1 MVFESTDRWPS
12 VEGDERLV
20 PPPLSSYGFQK
31 LAVEYFARAAWDQ
44 YELPYT
50 ILRPFNCVGIGER
63 RALGDVEVRSG
74 NVELA
79 MSHVVP
85 DLVQKVLKGQD
96 PLHIL
101 GDGNQVRHYTYGGDL
116 ARGHRRRPWSTR
128 PPSTRTSTSPPPRP
142 PPCSSWPSS
151 SGRRSRADEPLR
163 YVSRRPV
170 RARRAAP
177 GAGSR
182 QGARRPRLRGHD
194 HPGRDA
200 RRGHPLDRASRRP
213 RRDLSVVARWS
224 GVLAVPGAF
233 PLPVTVAP
241 PVAVALFAAG
251 SRMGGEG
258 GPFGALGAV
267 AGLVGAAVLLLAPGL
282 AIASFLSR
290 RGQAL
295 HGALATTVVVG
306 GSAGAR
312 FAAFFAWYASPAV
325 GRTWSLLVIAGSALV
340 LAGRAAE
347 ATRLFRPLAAPLAL
361 MLVVVI
367 TATGFAFDRGG
378 LDAGATTVT
387 ERYWVG
393 DDNLLPE
400 ILADKLYEG
409 GREPGAA
416 PLLRLALEA
425 TVRRC
430 RRAGSCSSP
439 RSLAIRVVGYQSAS
453 ALLQGLWVLGLWAL
467 LAALQVEP
475 SFSRRWPSPSI
486 SVSGFALVDTVFVW
500 PKLLAGAFAL
510 LALAVLIERPP
521 SRPRRCRRDQPARQP
536 SDSCRTRAPCTPR
549 SVWCRCCRRHRREVM
564 TARWLGTGVS
574 ATGGA
579 VMVPWFAYQRFADPP
594 GDALLKWP
602 LAGVIDVEERF
613 QLLRRSAAPPMAT
626 CHDRRR
632 PRQQGRQPAAV
643 PRCFGPDGLG
653 RLVLHAR
660 LERQVH
666 RAPPGRPASS
676 PCCQRSDSWPI
687 FGLVVTAARFMAAGR
702 SATSSPRSSGGRSMQ
717 FGDVGPAGAFL
728 HHGPYAT
735 FLLVFAIAVTGLAT
749 RLPRTALRLLL
760 AAHLAVFIGV
770 WSVGLGRQ
778 SASAPPHDN
787 PGVAG
792 WSLATGVIGL
802 GLLAVLMWWLA
813 DPQQRRPRGITQ
825 GALGA

>member
-1 MVFESTDRWPS
+1 
-12 VEGDERLV
+12 
-20 PPPLSSYGFQK
+20 
-31 LAVEYFARAAWDQ
+31 
-44 YELPYT
+44 
-50 ILRPFNCVGIGER
+50 
-63 RALGDVEVRSG
+63 
-74 NVELA
+74 
-79 MSHVVP
+79 
-85 DLVQKVLKGQD
+85 
-96 PLHIL
+96 
-101 GDGNQVRHYTYGGDL
+101 
-116 ARGHRRRPWSTR
+116 
-128 PPSTRTSTSPPPRP
+128 
-142 PPCSSWPSS
+142 
-151 SGRRSRADEPLR
+151 
-163 YVSRRPV
+163 
-170 RARRAAP
+170 
-177 GAGSR
+177 
-182 QGARRPRLRGHD
+182 
-194 HPGRDA
+194 
-200 RRGHPLDRASRRP
+200 
-213 RRDLSVVARWS
+213 
-224 GVLAVPGAF
+224 
-233 PLPVTVAP
+233 
-241 PVAVALFAAG
+241 
-251 SRMGGEG
+251 MGGEG

-306 GSAGAR
+306 GSAGAG
-312 FAAFFAWYASPAV
+312 FTAFFAWYASPAV

-409 GREPGAA
+409 ESLEPRLFSGWRSSDRPPLQAGWFLLVA
-416 PLLRLALEA
+416 PL
-425 TVRRC
+425 
-430 RRAGSCSSP
+430 AGD
-439 RSLAIRVVGYQSAS
+439 RVVGYQLAS
-453 ALLQGLWVLGLWAL
+453 TLLQGLWVLGLWAL
-467 LAALQVEP
+467 LAALQVEH
-475 SFSRRWPSPSI
+475 RLAALAI
-486 SVSGFALVDTVFVW
+486 TVVSVSGFAFVNTVFVW

-521 SRPRRCRRDQPARQP
+521 PDRVAAAAIAGATAFGLLSHAGAMYATFGLVPLL
-536 SDSCRTRAPCTPR
+536 
-549 SVWCRCCRRHRREVM
+549 WRHRREVM
-564 TARWLGTGVS
+564 TARWLGTGV

-594 GDALLKWP
+594 GDALLKWH

-613 QLLRRSAAPPMAT
+613 SFSGALRHTYGNLSPVDVLANKADNLRL
-626 CHDRRR
+626 
-632 PRQQGRQPAAV
+632 QV
-643 PRCFGPDGLG
+643 LGPDGWDGWFFTPGWSDGFIEHLRVAQLVTLLPALG
-653 RLVLHAR
+653 LLAV
-660 LERQVH
+660 
-666 RAPPGRPASS
+666 
-676 PCCQRSDSWPI
+676 
-687 FGLVVTAARFMAAGR
+687 GLVVRGPLHR
-702 SATSSPRSSGGRSMQ
+702 SRPIGYVVASILGWAVVQ